1 MALINCPECGK
12 ENVSD
17 SANSCPNCGYNLK
30 EHFEK
35 LNREIELK
43 KAKEERE
50 KREKEREASVD
61 RFIDKLKTPINRFKS
76 FTKIK
81 KIICVLIICV
91 LIAGIIGIVNVS
103 SSMIRK
109 AQIQTFQ
116 SKEAMINS
124 VVGDYADAERID
136 NPYMFCSI
144 NENYVFW
151 NHELFIMDSDVY
163 AIKEWDYENGKII
176 YDDDSEL
183 TVLKNGNLESKAW
196 TFSKKNYRHNL
207 DLDITDVRWRE
218 ESGKTKCTI
227 TLNGTIKN
235 QYSKGIQIKGLAFTG
250 QSKEEQNKDLLRAA
264 NIKREPTTRAYY
276 FHDSIVEFEFN
287 MIDVNRVVIT
297 VKEDKN

>member
-17 SANSCPNCGYNLK
+17 SANSCPNCGYNIK

-124 VVGDYADAERID
+124 VVGDYADAESVSAWAWEAMRW
-136 NPYMFCSI
+136 MT
-144 NENYVFW
+144 
-151 NHELFIMDSDVY
+151 
-163 AIKEWDYENGKII
+163 ANGVIRG
-176 YDDDSEL
+176 
-183 TVLKNGNLESKAW
+183 TGNGALSPRGHA
-196 TFSKKNYRHNL
+196 
-207 DLDITDVRWRE
+207 
-218 ESGKTKCTI
+218 
-227 TLNGTIKN
+227 
-235 QYSKGIQIKGLAFTG
+235 
-250 QSKEEQNKDLLRAA
+250 
-264 NIKREPTTRAYY
+264 TRAQLAVMLMR
-276 FHDSIVEFEFN
+276 FSAAAP
-287 MIDVNRVVIT
+287 
-297 VKEDKN
+297 

>member
-17 SANSCPNCGYNLK
+17 SANSCPNCGYNIK

-91 LIAGIIGIVNVS
+91 VIVGIIGIVNVS

-151 NHELFIMDSDVY
+151 NHELFIMDLRLGPFP
-163 AIKEWDYENGKII
+163 K
-176 YDDDSEL
+176 
-183 TVLKNGNLESKAW
+183 
-196 TFSKKNYRHNL
+196 R
-207 DLDITDVRWRE
+207 IT
-218 ESGKTKCTI
+218 
-227 TLNGTIKN
+227 
-235 QYSKGIQIKGLAFTG
+235 
-250 QSKEEQNKDLLRAA
+250 
-264 NIKREPTTRAYY
+264 
-276 FHDSIVEFEFN
+276 
-287 MIDVNRVVIT
+287 VIT
-297 VKEDKN
+297 WI